1 MVGLEGLL
9 PTWELRLAA
18 SVAIAIVAVGLSWV
32 IHRIRRALEG
42 RIRAVALDL
51 VSSTAIAAIV
61 IATALVTASL
71 WGQLETLLDQLGFL
85 RLDERAPQ
93 VTITIVIVIAVQVFV
108 GIARRLLDDL
118 TTESNALSTHQQ
130 EISMRL
136 TQLTLWGL
144 GLLIIL
150 GIWDVDLTG
159 ILVGAGFLGIVLGL
173 ASRQTLGSLIA
184 GLVLMLSRPF
194 EVGEWITVGD
204 KEGMVTDITLMSTR
218 LRSINGER
226 VIVPNDVITGEIV
239 TNRSREGRLRT
250 EVEIGIDYDDDVGTA
265 AKLAEAAAVGLA
277 ETADHV
283 LEAPQPTVL
292 LRSLGDSAVIL
303 GVRVWIDKPSP
314 RHVNRIRHDLFTRV
328 KAAFQDADITI
339 PFPQRELS
347 ARAETDLTELA
358 ADRGATEESQG
369 E

>member
-18 SVAIAIVAVGLSWV
+18 SVLIAIVAVGLSWA
-32 IHRIRRALEG
+32 IHWIRRSLEG
-42 RIRAVALDL
+42 RIRPVALDL

-118 TTESNALSTHQQ
+118 TAESKALSIHQK

-144 GLLIIL
+144 GFLVIL
-150 GIWDVDLTG
+150 GIWNVELTG

-194 EVGEWITVGD
+194 EVGEWITVAD

-250 EVEIGIDYDDDVGTA
+250 EVEIGIDYSDDVGTA
-265 AKLAEAAAVGLA
+265 AELAEDIAVGLA
-277 ETADHV
+277 ESDDHV

-292 LRSLGDSAVIL
+292 LRSLGDSAVVL
-303 GVRVWIDKPSP
+303 GVRVWVDKPSA
-314 RHVNRIRHDLFTRV
+314 RHVNRIRHDLYSQV
-328 KAAFQDADITI
+328 KEAFQEAGITI

-347 ARAETDLTELA
+347 ARAETDLAGLA
-358 ADRGATEESQG
+358 ADRDDIEGSHPE
-369 E
+369 